1 MELQKKQNIDLE
13 DSTAEDDLGYLN
25 THFSFG
31 LGRKVL
37 PAVGLLANLKAKII
51 TRLRTAILG
60 DYLEREQEFFLHL
73 IRSLN
78 DFSKQLQTLSL
89 RDQDMLF
96 STAYSLETKL
106 QNRVSEQV
114 ALLHRELDQIR
125 EAKYLQER
133 ELEGLNSVVKGL
145 ETIAANVTQRT
156 VQVETGAI
164 RNSAEVDYQ
173 YLLLENRY
181 RGSEAEI
188 KQRLSIY
195 PKHFTASDLPVV
207 ELGTGRG
214 ELQELFRECGINSYA
229 VELDSAMIEL
239 CRKKGLD
246 IREEDIIKHLAA
258 IDNGAISG
266 FIAVQVIEHLPIEL
280 LKNLILL
287 LKEKVVKGGKVIFET
302 INSES
307 ILALSHNYFRDPTH
321 TAPLHPETMKF
332 ILEISGF
339 KNVQITKLS
348 PYPEGAM
355 LAKLEYQD
363 YMPPRWQ
370 ELITLINRNFQQ
382 LNSLIYGHQDYSIV
396 AEV

>member
-1 MELQKKQNIDLE
+1 
-13 DSTAEDDLGYLN
+13 
-25 THFSFG
+25 
-31 LGRKVL
+31 
-37 PAVGLLANLKAKII
+37 
-51 TRLRTAILG
+51 
-60 DYLEREQEFFLHL
+60 
-73 IRSLN
+73 
-78 DFSKQLQTLSL
+78 
-89 RDQDMLF
+89 MLF
-96 STAYSLETKL
+96 RS
-106 QNRVSEQV
+106 
-114 ALLHRELDQIR
+114 
-125 EAKYLQER
+125 
-133 ELEGLNSVVKGL
+133 
-145 ETIAANVTQRT
+145 
-156 VQVETGAI
+156 
-164 RNSAEVDYQ
+164 
-173 YLLLENRY
+173 
-181 RGSEAEI
+181 
-188 KQRLSIY
+188 
-195 PKHFTASDLPVV
+195 
-207 ELGTGRG
+207 
-214 ELQELFRECGINSYA
+214 
-229 VELDSAMIEL
+229 
-239 CRKKGLD
+239 
-246 IREEDIIKHLAA
+246 REEDIIKHLAA